1 MLSQIYVNDL
11 ALIRRLSVDM
21 EGGFTVLTG
30 ETGAGK
36 SLVLDSLGLFLSSG
50 GAKDLVRRG
59 EEKLSVSL
67 FFTELG
73 EEIRARFAEEL
84 SSEEWDDGVL
94 LSRTVY
100 ASGKSVCKIG
110 TRTVPFS
117 LLSSVA
123 GEMIAIHGQHDSG
136 GLLDEKKHPAYL
148 DSALSPEGREILKK
162 YGEYY
167 ADYRKEKEALETLK
181 AAAESDGDL
190 APLYDFQMKEI
201 AAVAPKEGEEEAL
214 EARLQYLQSFEKR
227 HGALYTAHR
236 ALDGGEK
243 GKGALYLLEG
253 AARKLESAG
262 TEEDKALADELYEIL
277 HRTREIRDTL
287 ADELSSLGG
296 EDPEEELDRVQ
307 KRLSSLFRLKQ
318 KYKKDI
324 DEILRYYGEIR
335 EKKSLTL
342 SRKDDIKRQAAAVKE
357 KEALLLAAGEKLTR
371 FRKDTAE
378 ELEKAIHGT
387 LSFLDMPKMRFSV
400 EFSPLSE
407 PSPEGMEKMRFVI
420 AANTGE
426 GAKPLAKV
434 ASGGELSRIMLALQ
448 LKLGKAKDADTLV
461 FDEIDTGISGATAQ
475 KIGIC
480 LKTLSRRKQVL
491 CVTHSAQVA
500 TLSDQHYLV
509 EKKESDG
516 RTETSLTLLSPEE
529 SLKENAR
536 LLGGKTVSGD
546 AEKAAASLRDEGER
560 EWQLWRTKFS

>member
-1 MLSQIYVNDL
+1 MLSQIYVSDL

-21 EGGFTVLTG
+21 EGGFSVLTG

-36 SLVLDSLGLFLSSG
+36 SLVLDSLGLFLSSS

-67 FFTELG
+67 FFTDLNEDVKKSLG
-73 EEIRARFAEEL
+73 DEI
-84 SSEEWDDGVL
+84 SPEEWEEGIL
-94 LSRTVY
+94 ISRTVY
-100 ASGKSVCKIG
+100 ANGKSVCKIG

-123 GEMIAIHGQHDSG
+123 GELIAIHGQHDTG
-136 GLLDEKKHPAYL
+136 GLLDEKKHGAYL
-148 DSALSPEGREILKK
+148 DSALAAEGQEALETYRRI
-162 YGEYY
+162 Y
-167 ADYRKEKEALETLK
+167 ADYRKAKTKLEDLK
-181 AAAESDGDL
+181 SAAESDGEM

-201 AAVAPKEGEEEAL
+201 ASVAPKAGEEEEL
-214 EARLQYLQSFEKR
+214 EEKLRSLQSFEKR

-243 GKGALYLLEG
+243 GKGALFLLEA
-253 AARKLESAG
+253 AARKLEAAG
-262 TEEDKALADELYEIL
+262 SEEDKAFSDELYEML
-277 HRTREIRDTL
+277 HRAREIRDHL
-287 ADELSSLGG
+287 SDSLSSLGG

-307 KRLSSLFRLKQ
+307 KRLSQLFRLKQ

-324 DEILRYYGEIR
+324 SEILLYYSEIR
-335 EKKSLTL
+335 EKKALTV
-342 SRKDDIKRQAAAVKE
+342 SRKDDIKRHEKELKE
-357 KEALLLAAGEKLTR
+357 KEARLLETAEKLTR
-371 FRKDTAE
+371 FRKKAAE
-378 ELEKAIHGT
+378 ELEKAIHST
-387 LSFLDMPKMRFSV
+387 LSFLDMPKMRFLV
-400 EFSPLSE
+400 EFQESSE
-407 PSPEGMEKMRFVI
+407 PGPEGMEKMRFVI

-448 LKLGKAKDADTLV
+448 LKLGKAKDADTLI

-480 LKTLSRRKQVL
+480 LKTLSERKQVL

-500 TLSDQHYLV
+500 TLADEHYLV
-509 EKKESDG
+509 EKKEEDG
-516 RTETSLTLLSPEE
+516 RTETHLTLLSPEE
-529 SLKENAR
+529 SLRENAR

-546 AEKAAASLRDEGER
+546 AENAAKALQLEGLR
-560 EWQLWRTKFS
+560 EWQQQRTNFS

>member
-1 MLSQIYVNDL
+1 MLSQIYVADL
-11 ALIRRLSVDM
+11 ALIRRLSMDM
-21 EGGFTVLTG
+21 EGGFSVLTG

-36 SLVLDSLGLFLSSG
+36 SLVLDSLGLFLSSQ

-67 FFTELG
+67 FFTELDEAIKARLS
-73 EEIRARFAEEL
+73 EEISAEEL
-84 SSEEWDDGVL
+84 EDGVL
-94 LSRTVY
+94 LSRTVW
-100 ASGKSVCKIG
+100 ANGKSVCKLCG
-110 TRTVPFS
+110 RTVPFS

-123 GEMIAIHGQHDSG
+123 EELIAIHGQHDSG

-148 DSALSPEGREILKK
+148 DSALPPEGRELLKN

-167 ADYRKEKEALETLK
+167 ADYRKAKNTLEELK
-181 AAAESDGDL
+181 LAAESDGEM

-201 AAVAPKEGEEEAL
+201 AAVAPKAGEEEEL
-214 EARLQYLQSFEKR
+214 EEKLKFLQSFEKR

-253 AARKLESAG
+253 AARRLEAAG
-262 TEEDKALADELYEIL
+262 TEEDKALSHELYEIC
-277 HRTREIRDTL
+277 HRAREIRDTL
-287 ADELSSLGG
+287 SDSLSSLGG

-307 KRLSSLFRLKQ
+307 KRLSQLFRLKQ
-318 KYKKDI
+318 KYKRDI
-324 DEILRYYGEIR
+324 DEILLYYSEIR
-335 EKKSLTL
+335 EKKALTV
-342 SRKDDIKRQAAAVKE
+342 SRKDDIKRQAKEVKE
-357 KEALLLAAGEKLTR
+357 KEALLFAAGEKLTR

-378 ELEKAIHGT
+378 ELEKTIHAT

-400 EFSPLSE
+400 EFCPLSE
-407 PSPEGMEKMRFVI
+407 PGPEGMEKTRFVI

-426 GAKPLAKV
+426 GLKPLAKV

-448 LKLGKAKDADTLV
+448 LKLGKARDADTLV

-480 LKTLSRRKQVL
+480 LKTLSERKQVL

-509 EKKESDG
+509 EKKEDLG
-516 RTETSLTLLSPEE
+516 RTETHLTLLSPEE

-546 AEKAAASLRDEGER
+546 ALAAAHALRKEGVL
-560 EWQLWRTKFS
+560 EWQRHRKEFS